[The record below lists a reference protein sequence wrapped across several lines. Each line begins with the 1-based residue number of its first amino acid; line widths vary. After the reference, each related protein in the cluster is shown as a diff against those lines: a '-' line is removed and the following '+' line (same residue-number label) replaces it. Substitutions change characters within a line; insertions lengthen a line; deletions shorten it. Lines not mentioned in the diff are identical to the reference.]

1 MNLTAGSVGVIFLF
15 SGNLAAAS
23 AMIFLAAVFDFFDGF
38 LARLLGVHSA
48 IGKSLDSLAD
58 MVSFGLL
65 PGLLVYT
72 MQNELNVPVTTAG
85 NIFALTGLMI
95 PVLSGL
101 RLAIFDNDEEQ
112 KFVFRG
118 LPTPANALFFAATG
132 LVFSHGKLIFI
143 PLTQVTLLILTV
155 VLSLLLVSRLKMFA
169 FKFKDYSV
177 KSNLLKYGFLLV
189 SIVLVLFFRM
199 EGVALAVL
207 VYILLS
213 VAEAIFRTEA
223 RTGRS

>member
-143 PLTQVTLLILTV
+143 PLTQVTLLIFTA
-155 VLSLLLVSRLKMFA
+155 STFA
-169 FKFKDYSV
+169 SPG
-177 KSNLLKYGFLLV
+177 LQ
-189 SIVLVLFFRM
+189 
-199 EGVALAVL
+199 
-207 VYILLS
+207 
-213 VAEAIFRTEA
+213 AENVRIQV
-223 RTGRS
+223 

>member
-72 MQNELNVPVTTAG
+72 MQNELNVPVTNAG

-143 PLTQVTLLILTV
+143 PLTQVTLLIFTV

-177 KSNLLKYGFLLV
+177 KNNLLKYGFLLV
-189 SIVLVLFFRM
+189 SILLILFFRM
-199 EGVALAVL
+199 EGVGLAVL

-213 VAEAIFRTEA
+213 VAEAIFRTEVK
-223 RTGRS
+223 TDRS